1 MLDAQN
7 GKRTNAVVLRKVA
20 NTLYDSVYNQLLWGI
35 HKLGV
40 EQYWKV
46 SKSPMEMVYL
56 PTGQKIIFRGAD
68 DPLKLKS
75 TKFKIG
81 YCKYIWYE
89 EASEFFGMEEIR
101 NINQTFMRGGSE
113 YIVFYSYNPPKS
125 VNNWVNAEA
134 LEKRPDKLL
143 HTSTY
148 LTVPKEWL
156 GEQFFL
162 EAEHLKKTNELAYRN
177 EYLGEAT
184 GTGGAIFTNLELR
197 SITNEEKKHFDNI
210 YEMDD
215 ETASKVFVL
224 AKKMATAM
232 TKAFDCDGFNV
243 IQNNG
248 ECAGQSVFHFH
259 MHLIPRYEGDN
270 AIKMWKAS
278 ETTDEKLA
286 QLEEKVK
293 EVLK

>member
-1 MLDAQN
+1 
-7 GKRTNAVVLRKVA
+7 
-20 NTLYDSVYNQLLWGI
+20 
-35 HKLGV
+35 
-40 EQYWKV
+40 
-46 SKSPMEMVYL
+46 
-56 PTGQKIIFRGAD
+56 
-68 DPLKLKS
+68 
-75 TKFKIG
+75 
-81 YCKYIWYE
+81 
-89 EASEFFGMEEIR
+89 
-101 NINQTFMRGGSE
+101 MRGGSE

-210 YEMDD
+210 IDGLDFGYAVDP
-215 ETASKVFVL
+215 ACYVQCY
-224 AKKMATAM
+224 
-232 TKAFDCDGFNV
+232 FDKTRKTLYIFNE
-243 IQNNG
+243 IYKTNL
-248 ECAGQSVFHFH
+248 S
-259 MHLIPRYEGDN
+259 N
-270 AIKMWKAS
+270 A
-278 ETTDEKLA
+278 
-286 QLEEKVK
+286 
-293 EVLK
+293 